1 VHEIGLCQS
10 VLAAVEGKAGGRRV
24 TGVRLRVG
32 ALHRVGPEAFD
43 QTFSL
48 VASGSVADG
57 ADVDVVVVPVEGHC
71 RGCGQDWEAEDQLP
85 LCPEC
90 GSTDVALTGGDD
102 LVLES
107 LEIENQNIES

>member
-24 TGVRLRVG
+24 TGLRLRVG

-57 ADVDVVVVPVEGHC
+57 ADVDVVVVPVDGHC
-71 RGCGQDWEAEDQLP
+71 QACGQHWEAEDQLP

-90 GSTDVALTGGDD
+90 GSTEVALTGGDD

-107 LEIENQNIES
+107 VQIET

>member
-32 ALHRVGPEAFD
+32 ALHRVGPEAFE
-43 QTFSL
+43 QTFSM
-48 VASGSVADG
+48 VASDSVADG
-57 ADVDVVVVPVEGHC
+57 ADVEVVVVPVEGHC
-71 RGCGQDWEAEDQLP
+71 QACGQDWKAEDQLP

-90 GSTDVALTGGDD
+90 GSTDVTLTGGDE

-107 LEIENQNIES
+107 LEIEN

>member
-32 ALHRVGPEAFD
+32 ALHRVGPEAVD
-43 QTFSL
+43 QTFSM

-71 RGCGQDWEAEDQLP
+71 RTCGQDWEAEDQLP
-85 LCPEC
+85 LCPGC
-90 GSTDVALTGGDD
+90 GSTDVTLTGGVE

-107 LEIENQNIES
+107 LEIES

>member
-32 ALHRVGPEAFD
+32 ALHRVGPEAFE
-43 QTFSL
+43 QTFSM
-48 VASGSVADG
+48 VASDSVADG
-57 ADVDVVVVPVEGHC
+57 ADVEVVVVPVEGHC
-71 RGCGQDWEAEDQLP
+71 RACGQDWEAEDQLP
-85 LCPEC
+85 LCPGC
-90 GSTDVALTGGDD
+90 GSTDVTLTGGDE

-107 LEIENQNIES
+107 LEIEN